1 MPFSNPNFTKA
12 IVGILVALIGLLL
25 TVIGFFSAKT
35 YASIE
40 RLSLEVS
47 SLKYEIGKLESSRL
61 TRQEV
66 REIVADYH
74 ESHLPKRKDHYNE

>member
-1 MPFSNPNFTKA
+1 MFRNQNFVRA
-12 IVGILVALIGLLL
+12 LIGVLIALIGLLL

-40 RLSLEVS
+40 RLSIDVTGLRC
-47 SLKYEIGKLESSRL
+47 EIGKLEASRVS
-61 TRQEV
+61 RAEI

-74 ESHLPKRKDHYNE
+74 NSHMVKNNER

>member
-1 MPFSNPNFTKA
+1 MPFSNPAFTKA
-12 IVGILVALIGLLL
+12 IVGILVTLIGLLL

-74 ESHLPKRKDHYNE
+74 ESHPQRRKDKYDE

>member
-1 MPFSNPNFTKA
+1 MLNKFL
-12 IVGILVALIGLLL
+12 IGILISIIGILL

-47 SLKYEIGKLESSRL
+47 GLRYEIGKLEASRI
-61 TRQEV
+61 TRSEI

-74 ESHLPKRKDHYNE
+74 NSHK